1 MSSQNGQIY
10 YENEENHGTYVY
22 ESLETIVNNFW
33 QQYTGDSTVLGV
45 VKRSQILFWA
55 KKGLQQFNFDVLK
68 EVKAVELELGDA
80 LDIVLPPDY
89 VSYVRISW
97 VHPTTGQLMP
107 MSKNLKLP
115 LATAYLQDHEA
126 EILFDDEGN
135 ILEGTTMLQNINDS
149 LPNTN
154 SISLLNCGNGCG
166 GCQYNNSGCLNTA
179 MWGLDTSKNHNGNF
193 NIDTRKGKIHF
204 GSDSASR
211 VLMLEYISDGLE
223 YSAESDIKVN
233 KMAEMALYKWINWNL
248 LGNKLNVQEYIVGR
262 AKKDYDTALRN
273 AKIKLMDLRIH
284 ELIHT
289 INGTKKWFK

>member
-1 MSSQNGQIY
+1 MSSQLPVDY
-10 YENEENHGTYVY
+10 YENEENHGNFVY
-22 ESLETIVNNFW
+22 ESLENIVNNFW
-33 QQYTGDSTVLGV
+33 QQYTGDGTVLGPI
-45 VKRSQILFWA
+45 KRSQILFWA

-97 VHPTTGQLMP
+97 VHPKTGQLMP
-107 MSKNLKLP
+107 MSKNTKLP
-115 LATAYLQDHEA
+115 LATAYLQDHLA

-135 ILEGTTMLQNINDS
+135 ILEGTTMFQNINDS

-154 SISLLNCGNGCG
+154 SIGVLNCGNGCG
-166 GCQYNNSGCLNTA
+166 GCQYYENGCVNKA
-179 MWGLDTSKNHNGNF
+179 MYNLDTSKNFNGSF

-211 VLMLEYISDGLE
+211 VIMLEYISDGLE
-223 YSAESDIKVN
+223 YSADSDIKVN

-262 AKKDYDTALRN
+262 AKKDYDTAYRN
-273 AKIKLMDLRIH
+273 TKIKMMDLRPH
-284 ELIHT
+284 ELIFN
-289 INGTKKWFK
+289 INGVKKWLK